1 MTINIEEF
9 ALYQN
14 RTLLQPLDNNVRK
27 LNGLYIDYTKI

>member
-9 ALYQN
+9 EFYQN
-14 RTLLQPLDNNVRK
+14 RTLLKPFDNVRK